1 MLKNFIKRGTYMIE
15 SYGKEVSESD
25 IKLLVHKILPEIKK
39 YFADEKIQKEYEQ
52 WVKEKEKSSS

>member
-1 MLKNFIKRGTYMIE
+1 MIE

-52 WVKEKEKSSS
+52 WVKEKEKEKSSS